1 MRLGRIASPDGVA
14 FVSIEGEVD
23 DPDGMTVRE
32 IAEHPFG
39 TPTFTGRSWP
49 LADVRLLAPILA
61 SKVVCV
67 GKNYADH
74 IAEMGGQ
81 TGPAPADPVIF
92 LKPNTAIVGPNVPIR
107 LPANASPVH
116 FEGELAVVV
125 GRPCKDVSAAEAAD
139 SILGY
144 TVGNDVSARDQQKA
158 DGQWTRAKGHDSFCP
173 VGPWIVTDLD
183 PADLEL
189 RTEVNG
195 DVKQDSR
202 TSLMIHDVGAIVEWI
217 SAVMT
222 LLPGDLILTGT
233 PAGVGPDRGRRH
245 RLRHHRG
252 NRHPHQS
259 RSPQRKVVTAPSV
272 RVRFCPSPT
281 GTPHVGMVRT
291 ASVQLGLRPPHRRH
305 VRLSHRGHRRRSATA
320 RKAIWRCSTRCAGSA
335 WTGTRDPRSAA
346 RTAPTGS
353 RSAPR
358 STATWWTGCSRRVRP
373 TRPFRRRKRS
383 RRATSPPAAIPKL
396 GYDNFDRDLTD
407 AQRAAYLAEGRKPVV
422 RLRMPDADLSWN
434 DLVRGTTT
442 FAAGSVPDFA
452 LTRASGDPLYT
463 LVNPCDDALM
473 KITHVLRGEDLL
485 PSTPRQLALYQAL
498 IRIGVAERI
507 PEFAHLPTV
516 LGEGTKKLSKRD
528 PQSNLFAHRDRG
540 FIPEGLLNYLA
551 LLGWAIADDH
561 DLFSLDEMVAAFDVV
576 DVNSNPARFD
586 QKKADALNA
595 EHIRMLDR
603 GRLRRPAARLL
614 RDTRPRHRAR
624 RARTSPRPPI
634 WCRPASSC
642 SATRGTC

>member
-14 FVSIEGEVD
+14 FVSIEGELD
-23 DPDGMTVRE
+23 DPTGMTVRE

-116 FEGELAVVV
+116 FEGELAIVV

-173 VGPWIVTDLD
+173 VGPWIVTDVN

-195 DVKQDSR
+195 DVKQHSR

-233 PAGVGPDRGRRH
+233 PAGVGPIEDGDTVSITIE
-245 RLRHHRG
+245 G
-252 NRHPHQS
+252 I
-259 RSPQRKVVTAPSV
+259 
-272 RVRFCPSPT
+272 
-281 GTPHVGMVRT
+281 GT
-291 ASVQLGLRPPHRRH
+291 
-305 VRLSHRGHRRRSATA
+305 
-320 RKAIWRCSTRCAGSA
+320 
-335 WTGTRDPRSAA
+335 
-346 RTAPTGS
+346 
-353 RSAPR
+353 
-358 STATWWTGCSRRVRP
+358 
-373 TRPFRRRKRS
+373 
-383 RRATSPPAAIPKL
+383 
-396 GYDNFDRDLTD
+396 LTN
-407 AQRAAYLAEGRKPVV
+407 PVV
-422 RLRMPDADLSWN
+422 RKGKS
-434 DLVRGTTT
+434 
-442 FAAGSVPDFA
+442 
-452 LTRASGDPLYT
+452 
-463 LVNPCDDALM
+463 
-473 KITHVLRGEDLL
+473 
-485 PSTPRQLALYQAL
+485 
-498 IRIGVAERI
+498 
-507 PEFAHLPTV
+507 
-516 LGEGTKKLSKRD
+516 
-528 PQSNLFAHRDRG
+528 
-540 FIPEGLLNYLA
+540 
-551 LLGWAIADDH
+551 
-561 DLFSLDEMVAAFDVV
+561 
-576 DVNSNPARFD
+576 
-586 QKKADALNA
+586 
-595 EHIRMLDR
+595 
-603 GRLRRPAARLL
+603 
-614 RDTRPRHRAR
+614 
-624 RARTSPRPPI
+624 
-634 WCRPASSC
+634 
-642 SATRGTC
+642 